1 MDAHSQYLQAT
12 QATATNLKTIAQ
24 SQLVQDLSRLSLPEV
39 EATSERI
46 AEMLPAGN
54 VPGLILSGLIN
65 LPGRM
70 VSAER
75 ARRDINVLMN
85 SIEKMYD
92 AAVYGTFFAGPVAV
106 LWGYQSLLQLAG
118 KDPQAAFPHGL
129 WQFYVEYAL
138 REDTARHANE
148 TDGFDRT
155 LKEMQARLLPSDR
168 VTAWVMTAIQT
179 LHDYDA
185 WLENE
190 WRERLALSLL
200 ADMAHHLPE
209 AKTIQGLYR
218 RWELERPFARGP
230 EAATNE
236 LFARYR
242 ARQFD
247 TFVARATADLPAE
260 LVARW
265 KNALAQ
271 RTPDL
276 AEYQKQMT
284 IGAVLD
290 PLAYHEMRVPVPLG
304 VMQVAVVHQGYYHL
318 IPVCTPNSTHMAD
331 VATVRAQ
338 VAALMHAPTPRY
350 PAVDLRALARLKR
363 AHWPSILKKV
373 SPDLRESLELLRH
386 VPIVI
391 NADPVLANVPLAQAR
406 QAERG
411 LGHQPLTIFDT
422 GSSFIFDQSH
432 IFFDGTWGAAL
443 AETMT
448 NEATSW
454 AMAFAFQGPPR
465 FQPAQAPPPLQFRI
479 TLADQHV
486 LSNTPAVLPEASAEN
501 TAININAMLNL
512 RKSLKRRSDMLDLTV
527 TDLMVLYRAIHAA
540 TYQPGESLMADLQ
553 AVMIANPKLV
563 EPLADITRPPAYIP
577 SVLIPID
584 ASQQN
589 PRERLHLLNFEVPLD
604 ELDFLSGH
612 QRALAALRAYELSR
626 TDRSM
631 DRNQVWSAF
640 SEARRDY
647 LSILAGF
654 CAVLA
659 RAKQRAKTGD
669 NHGLATLRLIA
680 NLPPSLKTLLE
691 KIPDK
696 FEVLND
702 LLRGREVFSN
712 LGAVVKTSSLT
723 RFITAKDDNEQKKL
737 AWGVLTTADNRLCL
751 TLRDFR
757 PHVAILHQAGQSA
770 LAQTIARDYVDS
782 YAHGLNRFV
791 RELHLVAAT
800 KRGNTS
806 VLRRP

>member
-12 QATATNLKTIAQ
+12 QATAANLKTIAQ

-70 VSAER
+70 VTAER

-138 REDTARHANE
+138 REDSARHANE
-148 TDGFDRT
+148 TVGFDKALRDI
-155 LKEMQARLLPSDR
+155 QARLLPSDR

-179 LHDYDA
+179 LHDYHA

-190 WRERLALSLL
+190 WRERMALHLL
-200 ADMAHHLPE
+200 AEMTHHLPE
-209 AKTIQGLYR
+209 AKAIQGLYR

-236 LFARYR
+236 PFSRYR
-242 ARQFD
+242 ARQFEA
-247 TFVARATADLPAE
+247 FMAQATASLPAD

-265 KNALAQ
+265 KNTLAQ
-271 RTPDL
+271 RAPDL
-276 AEYQKQMT
+276 AEYQRQMT
-284 IGAVLD
+284 IGAVLE
-290 PLAYHEMRVPVPLG
+290 PQTYHEVRQPVALSA
-304 VMQVAVVHQGYYHL
+304 MQVAVVYKGYYHL
-318 IPVCTPNSTHMAD
+318 IPVCTPDSSHMAD

-338 VAALMHAPTPRY
+338 VAALMNAPAPLY
-350 PAVDLRALARLKR
+350 PPVDLRPLARLKR
-363 AHWPSILKKV
+363 SHWPTILKKI
-373 SPDLRESLELLRH
+373 SPDLRESLELLRY
-386 VPIVI
+386 VPIII
-391 NADPVLANVPLAQAR
+391 NADPVPGNVPLAVAR

-422 GSSFIFDQSH
+422 GNSFIFDQSH

-448 NEATSW
+448 NEATAW

-465 FQPAQAPPPLQFRI
+465 FQPAQAPAPLQFRI
-479 TLADQHV
+479 TLADQHI
-486 LSNTPAVLPEASAEN
+486 LREAPTVLPEASAEN
-501 TAININAMLNL
+501 TSINIGAMLNL

-540 TYQPGESLMADLQ
+540 TYRPSEALLAALN
-553 AVMIANPKLV
+553 AAIAANPKLA

-584 ASQQN
+584 ASQHN

-604 ELDFLSGH
+604 ELDFMSGH
-612 QRALAALRAYELSR
+612 QRALAALRQYDQSR
-626 TDRSM
+626 TDRTI
-631 DRNQVWSAF
+631 DRNAAWEAF
-640 SEARRDY
+640 TEARRDY

-654 CAVLA
+654 CSVLA
-659 RAKQRAKTGD
+659 RAKHRAKTGD

-680 NLPPSLKTLLE
+680 NLPPALKTLLE

-712 LGAVVKTSSLT
+712 LGAVVRTSSLT

-737 AWGVLTTADNRLCL
+737 AWGVLTSADNRLCL

-757 PHVAILHQAGQSA
+757 PHVATLQKAGLA
-770 LAQTIARDYVDS
+770 DLAQAIAQDYVDS

-806 VLRRP
+806 ALRR